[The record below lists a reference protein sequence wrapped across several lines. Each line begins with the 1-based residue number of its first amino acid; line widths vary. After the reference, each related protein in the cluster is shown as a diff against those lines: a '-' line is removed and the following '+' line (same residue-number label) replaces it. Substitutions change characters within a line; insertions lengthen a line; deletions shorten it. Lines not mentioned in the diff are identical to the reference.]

1 MQKTF
6 PYDFTLKHEIIR
18 YNKYKQIMKFPKVKE
33 GYFCGGEYPL
43 DSKVR

>member
-18 YNKYKQIMKFPKVKE
+18 YNNYKQFMRFQKVKE

-43 DSKVR
+43 DPKVC